1 MTFPT
6 ARDFQLTL
14 GLDGSH
20 PVLMNHHVHDR
31 PLVPGVTWLGL
42 IHEALQAEGLAPA
55 DWVLEDVVFAAA
67 LSLLP
72 GEVAEVVVAHQAATG
87 QVRVTSGSTEHCR
100 CTLRPAAGL
109 PPAPAIPAVPHFG
122 AMIARPLTA
131 VYEGAR
137 ALDIRHGDWMQGR
150 GTAYLAEDMVVADIT
165 LSDAARAETYALHPA
180 LMDAATVVPFAAG
193 GFGLDHKVPAIP
205 LAIRRLRLWST
216 GFAAARVL
224 CRLSADGVQNGDILH
239 NDLWLLGADG
249 QPLALI
255 ERLSAKRIRSAAA
268 LSADSVTRPAA
279 ALVMAAATSLEQDLA
294 AFIAAQTGIAQEPGS
309 EVGFYDM
316 GLQSADLLAL
326 SAALEEVLGRSLY
339 PTLLYE
345 QSNPKAL
352 ANWLREQGIDRIA
365 IKQVASS
372 AAVAQAEPKQDMAAW
387 LAAFVARE
395 TGLAD
400 LPPADLPFYDLGL
413 GSTALL
419 GLSAALETAFGR
431 SFYPTL
437 CYEHGSVAALA
448 QWLQSE
454 GLAVPGLTGEPAP
467 AVGTPVV
474 ELAQGRVQWQP
485 VAPGQPQ
492 SAHGWARLG
501 DGPADL
507 PLWQGQAVPG
517 LIWALPGLLSP
528 EALLADALALAQRM
542 IATGQ
547 PMRLLVLVPRD
558 ADAAALVP
566 FLRSLSR
573 EVPRLSGRVVS
584 GDCDLPLKE
593 LPDATPGFDW
603 ISHRAAPLGRCRQIL
618 SLQPAAVPQPLEV
631 PGDVVVITG
640 GHGAI
645 AQHLLHDLQTRGQRR
660 FALIARRAASPDL
673 ATRLAALTDA
683 GCEIQSIEADLTDP
697 VQLETA
703 WRKIK
708 ARFGTVG
715 GILHCAGSLRDG
727 LIQGKTLA
735 DAQAVLA
742 VKLGTLAAL
751 DQLSAEEPLQWLVAC
766 GSITGLIGNLGQA
779 DYAFANGA
787 MAGLLAQR
795 ARLAA
800 LGERRG
806 TSLCLNWP
814 FWAEGGMAIDA
825 GRAAWLAA
833 ETGLVPLPTPAAI
846 DAFAAA
852 LQSGDAAALPIA
864 FGPGGARRFAA
875 LAAGLGLTE
884 AGPETATKPDIGTA
898 APDDGAI
905 AIIGMAGEYPGAR
918 NLAQFW
924 QNLCAG
930 RDLITPIP
938 TDRWDHDAIFTE
950 DRSARGGVY
959 TREGGFIDGHDR
971 FEAGFFNIPPRE
983 ACLLDPQE
991 RRFLQVA
998 WQTVESAGLNPAAIG
1013 GCRAGVFVGAMWGD
1027 YQLLGQDADGS
1038 VAASIFSAIANRVS
1052 YALNLT
1058 GPSLAVDSMC
1068 SSSLTALHLAVE
1080 SLRRGECDMA
1090 IAGGVNIMAHPQKFR
1105 FLCQN
1110 RMLSEDAR
1118 CRSFGEGGDGY
1129 VPGEGVGAVL
1139 LKPLAQALADGDPV
1153 LAVIRGTAI
1162 SHGGKSAGMTVP
1174 SPAAQARTIA
1184 AAHAQAG
1191 TSNRVGYIEAHG
1203 TGTSLGDPIEL
1214 EGLRLAFDG
1223 GLSQGCA
1230 IGSVKSNIG
1239 HLEGAAGIAAL
1250 TKVVLQLRHRHLVP
1264 SLHADQP
1271 NPKLRLEGSGFHIQT
1286 RGADWSTGPRVAGIS
1301 AFGAGGSNAHVVVT
1315 EVEERAPVAVQSPG
1329 VLVIS
1334 ARDAD
1339 GLRRYAADWCAF
1351 LQGPDAAQSWATIT
1365 ATAATGRA
1373 VFAQRLAVVAPDA
1386 SKAAHLLAAW
1396 LEGRVMGS
1404 VLAMPDADGAAQALG
1419 GEFVASGKLAVP
1431 APAQR
1436 AVIPCY
1442 PFAGERFWI
1451 APAPL
1456 AVRAAGQADPVLQTV
1471 QSEGDALLAEMGWG
1485 PEEPL
1490 FAQHRIGGEALMP
1503 AALMLETAR
1512 RMLAGAGID
1521 SIASARIGAPFAA
1534 RAGAGLSG
1542 AAFAHGA
1549 GQAVELCHAA
1559 SGAIVLQ
1566 AISGAVEPLA
1576 LGRPPA
1582 NPLTQAPDGLY
1593 SRFAGQGLAYGP
1605 LFQCLGHPVAQ
1616 GSGLWVPLT
1625 LPQVTDWRRA
1635 VIAMDAAM
1643 QAVAL
1648 VGPDIAADDTAWLPA
1663 GFDGVVWTGDPAQA
1677 IYAHVAALDCD
1688 AQARHFCIS
1697 LTDAAGVVLWQ
1708 AARFTLR
1715 PRPGATRP
1723 AVLAEPT
1730 DRTDAL
1736 RDHLAGLLAAESG
1749 LPAERVRRDDRFA
1762 DLGVDSVMVMNVTA
1776 RLEEAL
1782 GPLPKSLFFEHA
1794 GITDL
1799 ARWLGAEHGPRLS
1812 TLLGEAQPRPR
1823 QSETPRQAP
1832 LQTLRRIPARVG
1844 AVAGDAEPL
1853 AVIGMAGRFPDAEDV
1868 TALWDNLARGHNAV
1882 IPIPESR
1889 WPDALFR
1896 NADGRR
1902 GNICGHGAFLADVAG
1917 FDADFFGMT
1926 PIDAKRADPAE
1937 RILLETAW
1945 SAAEDAGY
1953 SRKTLK
1959 GRAVGVFVAS
1969 MWQQYQHFG
1978 LEAAL
1983 RGDQMTGVSL
1993 LSSTASRVSA
2003 MLGVTGPCLAL
2014 DTMCSGSLTAL
2025 HLARQAIAA
2034 GDCEA
2039 AIIGGVNL
2047 SLHPHKY
2054 LTLSAG
2060 GFLSRAG
2067 HCAAFGAGADG
2078 YVPGE
2083 GAACLMIKPLS
2094 KALADGDP
2102 IHGLIL
2108 GTAINHIGG
2117 SNGSTVPSASAQ
2129 SKVIARAIAA
2139 AGLTPD
2145 AISYVECHG
2154 TGTALGDPIELEGLQ
2169 AALAPEGHHPGCH
2182 IGSIK
2187 SNMGH
2192 AEAAAGVI
2200 GMIKVLLQF
2209 RHEKLAPGLHIE
2221 QVNPA
2226 LDLERKPFHLV
2237 RHLMEWRPGQTKF
2250 AAVSAFGAGG
2260 SNANAVL
2267 QSPPVR
2273 AQAAAGQ
2280 GQWLFTL
2287 SAMADTTLQA
2297 QIARLVDWLES
2308 QPDACPAAVS
2318 ATLLLGR
2325 EDHACRAAFVAGSLA
2340 DLRAQLRGWLAG
2352 QTRGAA
2358 VFTGTRRAGAEM
2370 ADLFD
2375 DSEGREM
2382 LRRLVAEARLT
2393 KLAQL
2398 WANGVDVDFAPLFTP
2413 GHPRLSLPGSVFNR
2427 VPLMLDHGLEAHAVR
2442 FENTS
2447 DLSRQS
2453 YAVEMPAGHPALA
2466 DHVID
2471 GKVQVSLAL
2480 MTRLV
2485 HEALARA
2492 DADESWAVD
2501 LTVQRPWFVTGR
2513 LSCQIAMTP
2522 GRSGLDVVL
2531 EAEGVVIATGTA
2543 KSAGTL
2549 PAALPAVMP
2558 EVGNDPRDGAAFY
2571 AQFATDGYG
2580 YGPAY
2585 RAVTGYAVAKGC
2597 VGADL
2602 GATLPDVFGPGRLTV
2617 GALDAALQLTRPLLA
2632 GAGMAWLPV
2641 RVALAFGPGGAEGC
2655 GAVARVVL
2663 RADRVNEAEASF
2675 TLQWQDAAGQVLA
2688 HGSARL
2694 AARAAQVELDRS
2706 LIVSRVWVPMVL
2718 EPAATPRAFVE
2729 VARDSLATVLTGTIA
2744 GTAPQPALVIR
2755 DTVPDL
2761 MVLWQ
2766 ALRAARAAGFAALDL
2781 AITAP
2786 ELSPHL
2792 AGLAAWFRAVGE
2804 EIPGFRGRLL
2814 IGEGQPD
2821 DAVLTAAFDQPSVLL
2836 RRHGSL
2842 WQKPGIADLPMGA
2855 EAADLTGHVVLIT
2868 GGAGGLGRLMARH
2881 LARRWKAHP
2890 VLVGRKPADA
2900 GIRALLAELRDQGAE
2915 AVYLSA
2921 DIADPVQAA
2930 RLSRQIGL
2938 RFGRLDGVIHAAGI
2952 THDAWLI
2959 DQQAEKVQAV
2969 LAPKVA
2975 GTEALID
2982 LVAPFAPKWV
2992 AGFGSISG
3000 FLGNPGQSDYSYAN
3014 AYMDAALIARLG
3026 GSARVIA
3033 LSWPL
3038 WKDTGMQVDPKMVAV
3053 MDRRFGM
3060 QPLPVATG
3068 LALFDRL
3075 VTQSPGAHL
3084 VTFGAPD
3091 RLGDWLSTREEGL
3104 APRRVAEAGP
3114 GPIVAAPATAPVAA
3128 PVAAPAGPGPVE
3140 RARAWVAEA
3149 VQAETQTPADRLD
3162 WQRPIDQF
3170 GISSVMSTSIVAFL
3184 EGKCGSALP
3193 ATMMFECQTWAEVA
3207 DWLATH
3213 GKVPQTAGAT
3223 VPQAVAAPIV
3233 AASAKP
3239 AAKTPLRRRFAAPRP
3254 DIAIVGAACR
3264 MPGAETM
3271 AAFWSLLAEGRD
3283 AVTPIPTDRWD
3294 WTAHIAPEQATP
3306 DMARAMQGGF
3316 LNDIKSFDYPFFGIF
3331 HKEARAMDP
3340 QERLVLETAW
3350 HALEDA
3356 GIAPPTLSDR
3366 PVGVYMGAMWAQ
3378 YQMLARDLW
3387 DVAPEAAAANGS
3399 MAAISNRLS
3408 FLLNLAGPSLTLDT
3422 MCSSSLMALK
3432 LATDALRSG
3441 EIEMAI
3447 VGGVNLSVHPFK
3459 YHQLQQAQ
3467 FLSPEGRCGAFAAG
3481 GDGYVP
3487 SEGVGVVILRRADEA
3502 RAEGQRLRAV
3512 IRGIGVSHGGRAN
3525 GFTVPRPQKQA
3536 AAILAALS
3544 DADLPPDAISYVE
3557 AHGTGT
3563 ALGDPI
3569 EMTGLKTSYLRDG
3582 DFPLAMGSV
3591 KANIGH
3597 TESAAGMASLCK
3609 VLLQMQHGQLAPS
3622 IHADPPNPDL
3632 GIAGTGLV
3640 VQKVLADWLPASGI
3654 RRAGISGFGAGGTNV
3669 HVILEEAGVEAL
3681 PQPARQADLVLL
3693 SARDPAALKAL
3704 AVAYAVQARAP
3715 GADLAAIAAAT
3726 QLGREG
3732 HKLRLAV
3739 LARDSADLVARLEKW
3754 LAGGKGPGLWQG
3766 EAQAGVQA
3774 PAGAGMDTGE
3784 GAAQLASAWV
3794 QGAVIDWAAFWAP
3807 GAARADLPLYPF
3819 RRLPVWLGD
3828 DLPQGVQVAPRARV
3842 PALPA
3847 APTNPLAVAGQA
3859 ALFDPVTMLVDV
3871 LSATFR
3877 LDPEEIPLDATFD
3890 RIGMDSVA
3898 AAECAKL
3905 VSVRIGSEI
3914 DPTWFFNH
3922 PTIRQLAAALPQPAA
3937 TPQQPVPQPL
3947 ALPAPALA
3955 RGEEPIAIIG
3965 LSGAFAGAP
3974 DLNRFWQNLSA
3985 GVDSVSEVSPDR
3997 WDINAHHAD
4006 RPGQPG
4012 TTISRRMGQMAGI
4025 EMFDPA
4031 AFGLMPDEV
4040 EVMDPQQRLFLKHAV
4055 MALDDAALAP
4065 ERLDGADC
4073 GVFAGTMTGTYRALL
4088 DADGRGSSALGMLG
4102 NHAAALPARVAF
4114 WMNLTGP
4121 TLAVD
4126 TACSSSLVSVHLA
4139 CQAIR
4144 NGECALAVA
4153 GGVFVSPGP
4162 HEMISSSQAGMLSP
4176 DGACKAFDDRANGIA
4191 LGEGVGVVVLKRLS
4205 QAVADGDPIH
4215 AVIRASGINQDGRTN
4230 GLTAPNALSQARLVT
4245 AVLGRA
4251 GLTPD
4256 EIDYVEC
4263 HGTGTRLG
4271 DPVEVEGLRRAYG
4284 GQRSRPMPIGS
4295 VKPNIGHCYA
4305 AAGIASLLKTVLAL
4319 RHGALPP
4326 SIHCDVPNSL
4336 IDFAAAGVEVNTT
4349 LRPWPETGHPR
4360 RAAISA
4366 FGYSGT
4372 NAHLIVEQAQP
4383 RPARA
4388 VTTGPVVLPL
4398 SARKPAL
4405 VVAQAKA
4412 LAAALRVSPVHL
4424 DDLAATLQLGRRQ
4437 EVCRAAVIADTLEQA
4452 IAVLESLDEIA
4463 VRRSRPAPAPAEM
4476 PQDAA
4481 GLAATWLAGHAVDWP
4496 AARKPGQRRAALPGK
4511 AFDEKRLWATPPL
4524 TANPQAGPQSEQAS
4538 APPVAL
4544 EPGFAPLPP
4553 LAVKAPLPVA
4563 AASPL
4568 RRLTPE
4574 DFMQD
4579 LTGAA

>member
-1 MTFPT
+1 MTSPT
-6 ARDFQLTL
+6 ARDFCLTL

-42 IHEALQAEGLAPA
+42 IHEALQTEGLTPT
-55 DWVLEDVVFAAA
+55 DWALEDIVFAAV
-67 LSLLP
+67 LSLQP
-72 GEVAEVVVAHQAATG
+72 GEAAEVVVAHQAVSG
-87 QVRVTSGSTEHCR
+87 LVRVTTGTTEHCR
-100 CTLRPAAGL
+100 CILRAVASL
-109 PPAPAIPAVPHFG
+109 PPAPALPAVPPFG

-150 GTAYLAEDMVVADIT
+150 GTAYLADDTVVADIT
-165 LSDAARAETYALHPA
+165 LSDAARAEPYALHPA

-216 GFAAARVL
+216 GFTAARVL
-224 CRLSADGVQNGDILH
+224 CRMAADGVQNGDIQH
-239 NDLWLLGADG
+239 NDLWLLDAEGA
-249 QPLALI
+249 PLVLI
-255 ERLSAKRIRSAAA
+255 ERLSAKRIRSAAS
-268 LSADSVTRPAA
+268 LSGTKAARPAA
-279 ALVMAAATSLEQDLA
+279 AAASATAAPSLEVDLA
-294 AFIAAQTGIAQEPGS
+294 AFIAARTGVAQEAGS
-309 EVGFYDM
+309 DLAFYDM

-345 QSNPKAL
+345 QSSPRAL
-352 ANWLREQGIDRIA
+352 AGWLRAQGIDRIT
-365 IKQVASS
+365 
-372 AAVAQAEPKQDMAAW
+372 AAPSPAHAALQEAPQDMQAW
-387 LAAFVARE
+387 LAGFVKRE
-395 TGLAD
+395 AGLAT
-400 LPPADLPFYDLGL
+400 LPEVDLPFYDLGL
-413 GSTALL
+413 GSTTLLAL
-419 GLSAALETAFGR
+419 STALEGAFGR

-448 QWLQSE
+448 SWLVAE
-454 GLAVPGLTGEPAP
+454 GMAVPGATPVAAPMAAGEP
-467 AVGTPVV
+467 V
-474 ELAQGRVQWQP
+474 ELAQGRLHWQP
-485 VAPGQPQ
+485 APAAAAVPTK
-492 SAHGWARLG
+492 GWARVG
-501 DGPADL
+501 EAVPDL
-507 PLWQGQAVPG
+507 RLWQGEAVPG
-517 LIWALPGLLSP
+517 LVWSLP
-528 EALLADALALAQRM
+528 EEIAADALLGDALTVAQRM

-547 PMRLLVLVPRD
+547 PMRLLVLAPCES
-558 ADAAALVP
+558 DAAALVP

-573 EVPRLSGRVVS
+573 EMPRLSGRVVS
-584 GDCDLPLKE
+584 GPCARPLSE
-593 LPDATPGFDW
+593 LPDGVPGFDW
-603 ISHRAAPLGRCRQIL
+603 ISHRAAPLGRCRQAL
-618 SLQPAAVPQPLEV
+618 RLTPVDAPQPLAV
-631 PGDVVVITG
+631 PRDVVVITG

-645 AQHLLHDLQTRGQRR
+645 ALHLLEDLQMRGQRR
-660 FALIARRAASPDL
+660 FALIARRSAPPELAA
-673 ATRLAALTDA
+673 RLAELTAA
-683 GCEIQSIEADLTDP
+683 GCEIQSIEADVADP
-697 VQLETA
+697 VQLEAA
-703 WRKIK
+703 WRKVK
-708 ARFGTVG
+708 ARFGAVG
-715 GILHCAGSLRDG
+715 SILHCAGTLRDG
-727 LIQGKTLA
+727 LIQGKQLA

-742 VKLGTLAAL
+742 VKLGALATL
-751 DQLSAEEPLQWLVAC
+751 DRLSAAEPLAWFVAC
-766 GSITGLIGNLGQA
+766 GSITGVIGNLGQA

-787 MAGLLAQR
+787 MAGLLTRR
-795 ARLAA
+795 ARLVAK
-800 LGERRG
+800 GERSG
-806 TSLCLNWP
+806 GSLCLNWP
-814 FWAEGGMAIDA
+814 FWAEGGMVIDA
-825 GRAAWLAA
+825 ARAARLTA
-833 ETGLVPLPTPAAI
+833 ETGLAPLATNAATE
-846 DAFAAA
+846 AFAIA
-852 LQSGDAAALPIA
+852 LQSGETLALPLA
-864 FGPGGARRFAA
+864 LGAGGAARFGA
-875 LAAGLGLTE
+875 LAAGLGLAEGAAE
-884 AGPETATKPDIGTA
+884 ATA
-898 APDDGAI
+898 AAARPEDGAI

-918 NLAQFW
+918 NLAEFW
-924 QNLCAG
+924 QNLRDG
-930 RDLITPIP
+930 HDLITPIP
-938 TDRWDHDAIFTE
+938 ADRWDHDAIFTE
-950 DRSARGGVY
+950 DRNARGGVY

-971 FEAGFFNIPPRE
+971 FDAAFFNIPPRE
-983 ACLLDPQE
+983 ARLLDPQE

-998 WQTVESAGLNPAAIG
+998 WQAVESAGLNPAAIG
-1013 GCRAGVFVGAMWGD
+1013 GSRAGVFVGAMWGD

-1090 IAGGVNIMAHPQKFR
+1090 LAGGVNIMAHPQKFR

-1118 CRSFGEGGDGY
+1118 CRSFGEGGTGY
-1129 VPGEGVGAVL
+1129 VPGEGIGAAL

-1184 AAHAQAG
+1184 AAHEQAG
-1191 TSNRVGYIEAHG
+1191 SRNSVGYIEAHG

-1214 EGLRLAFDG
+1214 EGLRLAFDCAAVR
-1223 GLSQGCA
+1223 GCA

-1264 SLHADQP
+1264 SLHAQQP

-1286 RGADWSTGPRVAGIS
+1286 SGADWVDTPRVAGIS

-1315 EVEERAPVAVQSPG
+1315 EAPERVQVAVRGPG

-1351 LQGPDAAQSWATIT
+1351 LQGPDAAQPWAAIT
-1365 ATAATGRA
+1365 ATAASGRA
-1373 VFAQRLAVVAPDA
+1373 VFGQRLAVVAPDA
-1386 SKAAHLLAAW
+1386 ATAAALLAGWLAKGEAGALLAAA
-1396 LEGRVMGS
+1396 GADATDHA
-1404 VLAMPDADGAAQALG
+1404 LAAD
-1419 GEFVASGKLAVP
+1419 FVAGGALTLAVP
-1431 APAQR
+1431 AQR
-1436 AVIPCY
+1436 VVIPTY
-1442 PFAGERFWI
+1442 PFEGERFWI
-1451 APAPL
+1451 TPQP
-1456 AVRAAGQADPVLQTV
+1456 VTVPTDPVLQTTRA
-1471 QSEGDALLAEMGWG
+1471 EGDALLAEMGW
-1485 PEEPL
+1485 PVEEPL
-1490 FAQHRIGGEALMP
+1490 FAQHRIGGEPLMP

-1512 RMLAGAGID
+1512 RMLAGQGAV
-1521 SIASARIGAPFAA
+1521 ALATARIGAPFAG
-1534 RAGAGLSG
+1534 RPGAMLRGQ
-1542 AAFAHGA
+1542 AFTHGA
-1549 GQAVELCHAA
+1549 GRAVELCHAG

-1566 AISGAVEPLA
+1566 AIAGAADLDAADAVTP
-1576 LGRPPA
+1576 GRPPA
-1582 NPLTQAPDGLY
+1582 LVVSGALARLY
-1593 SRFAGQGLAYGP
+1593 SQFAGQGLAYGP
-1605 LFQCLGHPVAQ
+1605 LFQTLGAPVADA
-1616 GSGLWVPLT
+1616 SGLWLPLC
-1625 LPQVTDWRRA
+1625 LPQTADWRRA

-1648 VGPDIAADDTAWLPA
+1648 AGADIATDDATWLPA
-1663 GFDGVVWTGDPAQA
+1663 GFEGVIWSGDPSIAVW
-1677 IYAHVAALDCD
+1677 AHVAVLEADP
-1688 AQARHFCIS
+1688 QARHFRIS
-1697 LTDAAGVVLWQ
+1697 LTDADGGLVWQ

-1715 PRPGATRP
+1715 PRPGAARP
-1723 AVLAEPT
+1723 SVPAAIP

-1736 RDHLAGLLAAESG
+1736 RDHLAALLAAESG
-1749 LPAERVRRDDRFA
+1749 LAVDRVRRDDRFA

-1799 ARWLGAEHGPRLS
+1799 AAWLAAEHGPRLS
-1812 TLLGEAQPRPR
+1812 ALLGDAAAPRLRQPDHPR
-1823 QSETPRQAP
+1823 AAP
-1832 LQTLRRIPARVG
+1832 LHTLRRVPAAPATG
-1844 AVAGDAEPL
+1844 NAEPL

-1868 TALWDNLARGHNAV
+1868 AALWENLARSHNAV
-1882 IPIPESR
+1882 TPIPESR
-1889 WPDALFR
+1889 WPDTLFR

-1902 GNICGHGAFLADVAG
+1902 GNICGHGAFLSDVAG

-1983 RGDQMTGVSL
+1983 QGDQMTGVSL

-2003 MLGVTGPCLAL
+2003 MLGVTGPSLAL

-2083 GAACLMIKPLS
+2083 GASCLMIKPLS

-2108 GTAINHIGG
+2108 GTAINHSGG

-2129 SKVIARAIAA
+2129 TKVIARAIAD
-2139 AGLTPD
+2139 AGLSPD

-2169 AALAPEGHHPGCH
+2169 AALAPDGHHPGCH

-2200 GMIKVLLQF
+2200 GVIKVLLQF

-2226 LDLERKPFHLV
+2226 LDLDRKPFHLV
-2237 RHLMEWRPGQTKF
+2237 HELTDWRPGQTKY

-2267 QSPPVR
+2267 QSPPALVR
-2273 AQAAAGQ
+2273 PVAEP
-2280 GQWLFTL
+2280 GQWLFAL
-2287 SAMADTTLQA
+2287 SAMAEPTLQA
-2297 QIARLVDWLES
+2297 QVVRLAAWLADNP
-2308 QPDACPAAVS
+2308 QACPAAVS
-2318 ATLLLGR
+2318 ATLLMGR
-2325 EDHACRAAFVAGSLA
+2325 EDHACRAAFVSASLA
-2340 DLRAQLRGWLAG
+2340 DLLTQLRGWLSG
-2352 QTRGAA
+2352 QTRSATA
-2358 VFTGTRRAGAEM
+2358 FTGIRRAGADM

-2382 LRRLVAEARLT
+2382 LRYLVADRRLV

-2398 WANGVDVDFAPLFTP
+2398 WASGVEVDFTPLFAP
-2413 GHPRLSLPGSVFNR
+2413 GQPRLSLPGSVFNR
-2427 VPLMLDHGLEAHAVR
+2427 VALMFDHGLEAYAVR

-2447 DLSRQS
+2447 DLVRQC
-2453 YAVEMPAGHPALA
+2453 YHVEMPAGHPALA
-2466 DHVID
+2466 DHLID
-2471 GKVQVSLAL
+2471 GKLQVSLAL

-2485 HEALARA
+2485 HEALAKA
-2492 DADESWAVD
+2492 DPDEGWSVN
-2501 LTVQRPWFVTGR
+2501 LSVQRPWFVTGR
-2513 LSCQIAMTP
+2513 LACDIAIVP
-2522 GRSGLDVVL
+2522 GRSGLDLVL
-2531 EAEGVVIATGTA
+2531 EADGAVIATGTA
-2543 KSAGTL
+2543 RAAGPL
-2549 PAALPAVMP
+2549 PAALAVVDG
-2558 EVGNDPRDGAAFY
+2558 ELRDAAAFY

-2580 YGPAY
+2580 YGPVY
-2585 RAVTGYAVAKGC
+2585 RAVTGYALGKGT
-2597 VGADL
+2597 VSASL
-2602 GATLPDVFGPGRLTV
+2602 SATSGDAFGQGRLTV

-2632 GAGMAWLPV
+2632 GAGLAWLPV
-2641 RVALAFGPGGAEGC
+2641 RVALAFGPGGADGC
-2655 GAVARVVL
+2655 DAVARVVL
-2663 RADRVNEAEASF
+2663 RADRISATESAF

-2694 AARAAQVELDRS
+2694 AARVAQVELDRS
-2706 LIVSRVWVPMVL
+2706 LVVSRTWL
-2718 EPAATPRAFVE
+2718 PAAMALASVPRVFATVTT
-2729 VARDSLATVLTGTIA
+2729 DSLAAALS
-2744 GTAPQPALVIR
+2744 APGVTPALVLR
-2755 DTVPDL
+2755 GDLPDL
-2761 MVLWQ
+2761 MALWQ
-2766 ALRAARAAGFAALDL
+2766 ALRTARAAGQGAFDL

-2786 ELSPHL
+2786 ELTPHL
-2792 AGLAAWFRAVGE
+2792 AGLTAWFRAVGE

-2814 IGEGQPD
+2814 IGPDQPE
-2821 DAVLTAAFDQPSVLL
+2821 DAVLAAAFDQPSVLL
-2836 RRHGSL
+2836 RQGTDG
-2842 WQKPGIADLPMGA
+2842 WQKPGIAELVTDA
-2855 EAADLTGHVVLIT
+2855 ESADLTGHVVLIT
-2868 GGAGGLGRLMARH
+2868 GGAGGLGRVMARH
-2881 LARRWKAHP
+2881 LVRRWKAHP

-2900 GIRALLAELRDQGAE
+2900 GIRALLAELRDQGAQ
-2915 AVYLSA
+2915 AVYLAA
-2921 DIADPVQAA
+2921 DIADPAHA
-2930 RLSRQIGL
+2930 DRLARQIRL

-2952 THDAWLI
+2952 THDAWLV
-2959 DQQAEKVQAV
+2959 DQQADRVKAV

-2975 GTEALID
+2975 GTDALID
-2982 LVAPFAPKWV
+2982 LIVPFAPQWV
-2992 AGFGSISG
+2992 ASFGSISG

-3014 AYMDAALIARLG
+3014 AYMDAALTAGLS
-3026 GSARVIA
+3026 GSTRVAAI
-3033 LSWPL
+3033 SWPL
-3038 WKDTGMQVDPKMVAV
+3038 WKDTGMQVDPKMLAV

-3075 VTQSPGAHL
+3075 VTQAPGVQL
-3084 VTFGAPD
+3084 VTFGAPE
-3091 RLGDWLSTREEGL
+3091 RLADWLSTREDGL
-3104 APRRVAEAGP
+3104 ALRTVAP
-3114 GPIVAAPATAPVAA
+3114 MAAPAPQPAPVGAPMAA
-3128 PVAAPAGPGPVE
+3128 ARPSGPGPVD

-3162 WQRPIDQF
+3162 WHRPIDQF

-3184 EGKCGSALP
+3184 EGKCGSTLP
-3193 ATMMFECQTWAEVA
+3193 ATMMFECQTFAEVA
-3207 DWLATH
+3207 DWLVTN
-3213 GKVPQTAGAT
+3213 GKVQTAPADGAA
-3223 VPQAVAAPIV
+3223 VAVAPQA
-3233 AASAKP
+3233 AASPEKAVARAP
-3239 AAKTPLRRRFAAPRP
+3239 SRRGNRFAAPRP

-3264 MPGAETM
+3264 MPGADSM

-3283 AVTPIPTDRWD
+3283 AVAPIPVDRWD
-3294 WTAHIAPEQATP
+3294 WTAHAAPDQ
-3306 DMARAMQGGF
+3306 ARAMQGGF
-3316 LNDIKSFDYPFFGIF
+3316 LSDIKSFDYPFFGIF

-3356 GIAPPTLSDR
+3356 GIAPSALSDR

-3387 DVAPEAAAANGS
+3387 EVAPEAAAANGS

-3432 LATDALRSG
+3432 LASDALRAG
-3441 EIEMAI
+3441 EIETAI

-3459 YHQLQQAQ
+3459 YHQLQHAQ

-3502 RAEGQRLRAV
+3502 RADGQRLRALV
-3512 IRGIGVSHGGRAN
+3512 RGIGVSHGGRAN

-3536 AAILAALS
+3536 AAILAALA
-3544 DADLPPDAISYVE
+3544 DADLPPDGISYVE

-3597 TESAAGMASLCK
+3597 AESAAGMASLCK
-3609 VLLQMQHGQLAPS
+3609 VLLQMQHGHLAPS
-3622 IHADPPNPDL
+3622 IHSDPPNPDL
-3632 GIAGTGLV
+3632 GISGTGLV
-3640 VQKVLADWLPASGI
+3640 VQKALADWKPACGI

-3669 HVILEEAGVEAL
+3669 HVILEDVPADPVRL
-3681 PQPARQADLVLL
+3681 PARSVELVLL
-3693 SARDPAALKAL
+3693 SARDGAALKAL
-3704 AVAYAVQARAP
+3704 ALALAAQARAP
-3715 GADLAAIAAAT
+3715 DADLAAIAASS
-3726 QLGREG
+3726 QLWREG
-3732 HKLRLAV
+3732 LKLRLAV
-3739 LARDSADLVARLEKW
+3739 LATDPADLAARLDCW
-3754 LAGGKGPGLWQG
+3754 LAEGPGAGLWQG
-3766 EAQAGVQA
+3766 EAQAGATA
-3774 PAGAGMDTGE
+3774 PE
-3784 GAAQLASAWV
+3784 GATPDTAEDAALLAAAWV
-3794 QGAVIDWAAFWAP
+3794 QGAAVDWASFWPA
-3807 GAARADLPLYPF
+3807 GATRADLPLYPF

-3828 DLPQGVQVAPRARV
+3828 DLPQGLQGLRSERVVAPVVAPPAPVSAPV
-3842 PALPA
+3842 PL
-3847 APTNPLAVAGQA
+3847 VV
-3859 ALFDPVTMLVDV
+3859 FDPVALLVDV
-3871 LSATFR
+3871 LASIFR
-3877 LDPEEIPLDATFD
+3877 LDPEDIPLDATFD

-3898 AAECAKL
+3898 AADCAKQ
-3905 VSVRIGSEI
+3905 VSARIGTEI
-3914 DPTWFFNH
+3914 DPTWFYNH
-3922 PTIRQLAAALPQPAA
+3922 PTIRQLAAALPQPVAA
-3937 TPQQPVPQPL
+3937 QAQQPTALQPAAAPVPAKPL
-3947 ALPAPALA
+3947 SW
-3955 RGEEPIAIIG
+3955 GEEPIAVIG

-3974 DLNRFWQNLSA
+3974 DLDRFWQNLAA
-3985 GVDSVSEVSPDR
+3985 GADSVTEVSPER
-3997 WDINAHHAD
+3997 WDIDAHHAD

-4012 TTISRRMGQMAGI
+4012 TTISRRMGQLAGI
-4025 EMFDPA
+4025 DMFDPV

-4065 ERLDGADC
+4065 EQLDGAVC

-4088 DADGRGSSALGMLG
+4088 DADGRGSTALGMLG

-4114 WMNLTGP
+4114 WLNLTGP

-4144 NGECALAVA
+4144 NGECSMAVA

-4162 HEMISSSQAGMLSP
+4162 YEMISSSQAGMLSP
-4176 DGACKAFDDRANGIA
+4176 DGACKAFDDSANGIA

-4205 QAVADGDPIH
+4205 QAMADGDPVH

-4230 GLTAPNALSQARLVT
+4230 GLTAPNALSQARLMSE
-4245 AVLGRA
+4245 VLSRA
-4251 GLTPD
+4251 GLAPD
-4256 EIDYVEC
+4256 DIDYVEC

-4284 GQRSRPMPIGS
+4284 DRRSRPLPIGS

-4305 AAGIASLLKTVLAL
+4305 AAGIASLIKTILAM

-4326 SIHCDVPNSL
+4326 SIHCAVPNSL
-4336 IDFAAAGVEVNTT
+4336 INFAAAGVEVTT
-4349 LRPWPETGHPR
+4349 ALQRWPETDHPR
-4360 RAAISA
+4360 RAAVSA

-4372 NAHLIVEQAQP
+4372 NAHVIVEQAQP
-4383 RPARA
+4383 RPLQDDTA
-4388 VTTGPVVLPL
+4388 VLVVLPL
-4398 SARKPAL
+4398 SARKPGL
-4405 VVAQAKA
+4405 VVAQARA
-4412 LAAALRVSPVHL
+4412 LAAALRAGPVPL
-4424 DDLAATLQLGRRQ
+4424 AELAATLQSGRRQ
-4437 EVCRAAVIADTLEQA
+4437 EACRAAIIADTVDQA
-4452 IAVLESLDEIA
+4452 ITALEALTEAD
-4463 VRRSRPAPAPAEM
+4463 VRRTRPAPAGDA
-4476 PQDAA
+4476 PQDPAGMAA
-4481 GLAATWLAGHAVDWP
+4481 AFMAGQPVDWA
-4496 AARKPGQRRAALPGK
+4496 AARTQGQRRAALPGK
-4511 AFDEKRLWATPPL
+4511 AFDERRFWATPPL
-4524 TANPQAGPQSEQAS
+4524 AAK
-4538 APPVAL
+4538 APVL

-4553 LAVKAPLPVA
+4553 LPQGAPA
-4563 AASPL
+4563 ASPTASPL

-4574 DFMQD
+4574 DFM
-4579 LTGAA
+4579 GAA